1 MERKDSGYMSTNEMA
16 ATEQKKEKK
25 EKPLNELLT
34 HSIVDIYVGPEST
47 HWPIHE
53 KLLCYHSPFF
63 ASIFYNDK
71 DKKSNSRSSS
81 SKSYGL
87 PDDDDHPF
95 ELLVGWLYS
104 RAIREPKEEKEIG
117 SLLDLYLLAD
127 KFEMAKL
134 ADDVVNVVRDF
145 YHSTGT
151 YPGLRR
157 VQYIYSNTDDD
168 NVMREMMVGSIAR
181 YLALGDTIPN
191 HWAKA
196 LRRNGQLALDIIR
209 SVQEWHLE
217 PRAVPDP
224 RDPSADGGRLGNGA
238 FSAVEDERPRSQG
251 TDGDNT
257 TASAQTGTDGADTAP
272 TSADEG
278 ESEQEKEDKPSQ

>member
-1 MERKDSGYMSTNEMA
+1 
-16 ATEQKKEKK
+16 
-25 EKPLNELLT
+25 
-34 HSIVDIYVGPEST
+34 
-47 HWPIHE
+47 
-53 KLLCYHSPFF
+53 
-63 ASIFYNDK
+63 
-71 DKKSNSRSSS
+71 
-81 SKSYGL
+81 
-87 PDDDDHPF
+87 
-95 ELLVGWLYS
+95 
-104 RAIREPKEEKEIG
+104 
-117 SLLDLYLLAD
+117 
-127 KFEMAKL
+127 MAKL

-145 YHSTGT
+145 YHSTDT

-181 YLALGDTIPN
+181 YLALGDSIPN

-217 PRAVPDP
+217 ERAVPDP
-224 RDPSADGGRLGNGA
+224 RDPSADSGRLGNGA
-238 FSAVEDERPRSQG
+238 FSAVEDERPGSQG

-257 TASAQTGTDGADTAP
+257 TTSAQTGTDGADTAP

-278 ESEQEKEDKPSQ
+278 ESEREKEDKPAQ

>member
-1 MERKDSGYMSTNEMA
+1 MGGT
-16 ATEQKKEKK
+16 
-25 EKPLNELLT
+25 LLTFPRLMT
-34 HSIVDIYVGPEST
+34 HSIVDVYVGSKST

-63 ASIFYNDK
+63 ASIFY
-71 DKKSNSRSSS
+71 DKKANTRPGS

-87 PDDDDHPF
+87 PDEDDLPF

-104 RAIREPKEEKEIG
+104 GAIKPPPEEKDVG
-117 SLLDLYLLAD
+117 PLLDLYLLAD
-127 KFEMAKL
+127 KFEMQKL
-134 ADDVVNVVRDF
+134 ADDVVNTVREF

-168 NVMREMMVGSIAR
+168 NMMREMMVGSIAR
-181 YLALGDTIPN
+181 YLTLGDTIPN

-196 LRRNGQLALDIIR
+196 LQRNGQLALDIIR
-209 SVQEWHLE
+209 SIQEWHLE
-217 PRAVPDP
+217 SRSVPDA
-224 RDPSADGGRLGNGA
+224 RDASADRGRLANGA
-238 FSAVEDERPRSQG
+238 FSAVEERPKSQE
-251 TDGDNT
+251 THDT
-257 TASAQTGTDGADTAP
+257 TGTTEIGLNGEDTSA

-278 ESEQEKEDKPSQ
+278 DNSEQEGNDAEGEDKPLE